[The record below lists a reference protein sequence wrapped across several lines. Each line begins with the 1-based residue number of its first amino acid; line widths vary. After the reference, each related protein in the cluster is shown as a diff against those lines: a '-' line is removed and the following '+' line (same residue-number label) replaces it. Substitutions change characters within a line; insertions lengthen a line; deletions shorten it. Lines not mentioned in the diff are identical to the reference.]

1 MLNSIKMV
9 IKAKIEN
16 VVAAITLNKTI
27 DLKELARTAKDLQ
40 YNPGKFPGAVYRIA
54 EPKVAMLIFGSG
66 KVICSGSRSNK
77 DIEVAV
83 KHLIAKLRKSGIRIK
98 GKPLIEIQNIVASA
112 SIGFEVN
119 LDVLAMEV
127 MNTEYEPEQFP
138 GLVFRL
144 DKPKTVML
152 VFRSGKLIIT
162 GAKTPKD
169 ANLSAE
175 RTRRMIIKSN
185 ARI

>member
-1 MLNSIKMV
+1 MAIR
-9 IKAKIEN
+9 AKIEN
-16 VVAAITLNKTI
+16 IVAAITLDQII
-27 DLKELARTAKDLQ
+27 DLKKLARTAKDLQ

-77 DIEVAV
+77 DIDAAV
-83 KHLIAKLRKSGIRIK
+83 THLLNRLRKSGIRIK
-98 GKPLIEIQNIVASA
+98 GKPRIKIQNIVASA
-112 SIGFEVN
+112 SVGFEVN
-119 LDVLAMEV
+119 LDVLAIEV

-152 VFRSGKLIIT
+152 IFRSGKLIIT
-162 GAKTPKD
+162 GAKTPKE

-175 RTRRMIIKSN
+175 KTREMILRSK